1 MITAVGKLV
10 KSMFVGFLALFKR
23 ALCFLSRKRRNSGS
37 ILPTHIQQSTLD
49 MPTQVLSN
57 NFEIPPS
64 PVDHS
69 SHVLPDPDGYNELE
83 AETEEVFTD
92 WDNWDKP
99 AAPHV
104 SQESKFSQEPKQ
116 HSRYGSR
123 PSQEPDPE
131 PEPDYFSDLG
141 LAPTI
146 KKQKKILVKPVGG
159 AYTQKPSQQSNRLAF
174 TPDLAAPISTELEEW
189 DDSTG
194 AWDGEDISLEETEL
208 LARQTRKAERERRLA
223 EHQKRNQDKE
233 QQKLNKDNA
242 RLATKIS

>member
-1 MITAVGKLV
+1 
-10 KSMFVGFLALFKR
+10 
-23 ALCFLSRKRRNSGS
+23 
-37 ILPTHIQQSTLD
+37 

-146 KKQKKILVKPVGG
+146 KKQKKTVYFQYLSCWWCLYPE
-159 AYTQKPSQQSNRLAF
+159 TFPQQSNRLAF